1 MKNLTQL
8 LLLITGSGVTASNSI
23 FQERLSGNNSGTE
36 SKVESVE
43 EFEGTLT
50 SGESSP
56 EIRGGWARAPVKDT
70 LDIGTTLGDCFVRTA
85 AELDLQILTRDYQR
99 QQCSLHT
106 GTLDVQSFA
115 GCVLATITVSA
126 SSLATPYLP
135 LPTNTGKATT
145 DFVSWAKNGP
155 GYGHKQ
161 SNERMMPSKVNIMVG
176 HTGDCRAVLSEKGGA
191 ARDLTVD
198 HKPQLATEKERIEV
212 AGGWVH
218 NKRVNG
224 VLAVSRSFGDIQYK
238 TFDGSTRFLTAEE
251 PGGIW
256 SKTQQVISK
265 PDILEFSVDS
275 CHEFIVIASDG
286 LWDVFSSQECIN
298 FVRWQLQKQEGDLTK
313 TAEAL
318 VAAAFIRGT
327 ADNTSAVICALN
339 QLESSSAP
347 VDLSTSVCPV
357 IPPSLRPHGKLN
369 RSSIRIT

>member
-1 MKNLTQL
+1 MFVLFSYSG
-8 LLLITGSGVTASNSI
+8 IRDTGGIFHERAYAYGAGDSGSEPDSNA
-23 FQERLSGNNSGTE
+23 
-36 SKVESVE
+36 ESVG

-56 EIRGGWARAPVKDT
+56 EVKGGWVRTPVKDS
-70 LDIGTTLGDCFVRTA
+70 LEIGTSLGACFIRTA

-126 SSLATPYLP
+126 SASSAPYLP
-135 LPTNTGKATT
+135 LPVSTGKATT
-145 DFVSWAKNGP
+145 DFVSWAKK
-155 GYGHKQ
+155 GHGHRQ
-161 SNERMMPSKVNIMVG
+161 TASRIPSKVNVMVG
-176 HTGDCRAVLSEKGGA
+176 HTGDCRAVLSERGGT

-198 HKPQLATEKERIEV
+198 HKPQLASEKERIEV

-251 PGGIW
+251 EGGIW

-265 PDILEFSVDS
+265 PDILEFSVDAT
-275 CHEFIVIASDG
+275 HEFVVIASDG
-286 LWDVFSSQECIN
+286 LWDVFTSQECVN
-298 FVRWQLQKQEGDLTK
+298 FVRWQLQEQDGDLTK

-318 VAAAFIRGT
+318 VAAAFTRGT

-339 QLESSSAP
+339 QVESSLP
-347 VDLSTSVCPV
+347 RVDLSTSVCPV
-357 IPPSLRPHGKLN
+357 IPPSLRPNGKLN
-369 RSSIRIT
+369 RSSIRIN